1 MTNKRQSNEVG
12 LELLSFNKLLM
23 DSKKDELNKLSQVR
37 TKLINDS
44 VAEGWSVIQ
53 ISKATELSRQRVYKI
68 LNKGE

>member
-23 DSKKDELNKLSQVR
+23 DSRKDELNKLSQVR

-68 LNKGE
+68 LNEGE

>member
-1 MTNKRQSNEVG
+1 MTDKRQSNEVG

-37 TKLINDS
+37 AKLINDS

-68 LNKGE
+68 LNEGE

>member
-1 MTNKRQSNEVG
+1 MTNKRQSNEVE

-53 ISKATELSRQRVYKI
+53 ISRATELSRQRVYKI
-68 LNKGE
+68 LNEGE

>member
-12 LELLSFNKLLM
+12 LEPLSFNKLLM

-68 LNKGE
+68 LNEGE